1 MSKSSSKVIVSSQ
14 HLPVPRRPM
23 RVMNV
28 ARSGQ
33 RCVPRSRVPQSG
45 HSYTVW
51 GAAAFWPEC
60 RGGDERAMTATIRG
74 LAASVETPLPSV
86 GISLP
91 PFTRRKPR
99 SAWSIPVTVAGR
111 QDGTGATPEG
121 PPGRLRTNPSSWHT
135 SSRHAPGSSR
145 EIRHLRHHQLPHHLQ
160 RAATSDNATLAS
172 LVNPASRA
180 TGSTRPSTAITATFL
195 FRVGSFPLGCLTRT
209 PRGPTRLA
217 GPREGTATSL
227 QQRDGQPLENASR

>member
-1 MSKSSSKVIVSSQ
+1 MIVASGFRLSKSSSKVIGSSH

-33 RCVPRSRVPQSG
+33 RCLPRSRVPQSG

-74 LAASVETPLPSV
+74 LAASVETSLPSV

-121 PPGRLRTNPSSWHT
+121 RLVGYDRTLRRGTPVPDTLRVLRVRSVISATISSHITFNAPPPRTTPRSRRSST
-135 SSRHAPGSSR
+135 QPV
-145 EIRHLRHHQLPHHLQ
+145 EQ
-160 RAATSDNATLAS
+160 
-172 LVNPASRA
+172 PA
-180 TGSTRPSTAITATFL
+180 
-195 FRVGSFPLGCLTRT
+195 
-209 PRGPTRLA
+209 PRGP
-217 GPREGTATSL
+217 PR
-227 QQRDGQPLENASR
+227 P